1 MMSAERGKTQTPT
14 MDGMPLKVKNNEAE
28 MDWNKDH
35 IRETMLSLETAALQS
50 ARKKYL
56 DYVSTARLDR
66 SEPIENDEQAQAERS
81 ADLAE
86 AFDDLE
92 HEASAKLAAIAQL
105 DFGPRNEVA
114 PGAAVKIGDRYLVI
128 GVSTGEFTCQGQ
140 KFVGISQA
148 APIYAA
154 LEGKTS
160 GETCEFRGRVLRIS
174 EIY

>member
-1 MMSAERGKTQTPT
+1 MIDKSHLRAT
-14 MDGMPLKVKNNEAE
+14 MLALTEAE
-28 MDWNKDH
+28 LAQAHKTYE
-35 IRETMLSLETAALQS
+35 RFLSG
-50 ARKKYL
+50 
-56 DYVSTARLDR
+56 ARLDR

-128 GVSTGEFTCQGQ
+128 GVSTGESTCQGQ

>member
-1 MMSAERGKTQTPT
+1 MIDKSHLRATLLALT
-14 MDGMPLKVKNNEAE
+14 EAE
-28 MDWNKDH
+28 LAQAHKTYE
-35 IRETMLSLETAALQS
+35 RFLSG
-50 ARKKYL
+50 
-56 DYVSTARLDR
+56 ARLDR
-66 SEPIENDEQAQAERS
+66 TEPIENDEQAQAESS

-92 HEASAKLAAIAQL
+92 HEASAKLAAITQL

-160 GETCEFRGRVLRIS
+160 GDTCEFRGRVLRIS

>member
-1 MMSAERGKTQTPT
+1 MIDKSHLRAT
-14 MDGMPLKVKNNEAE
+14 MLALTEAE
-28 MDWNKDH
+28 LAQAHKTYE
-35 IRETMLSLETAALQS
+35 RFLSG
-50 ARKKYL
+50 
-56 DYVSTARLDR
+56 ARLDR

-105 DFGPRNEVA
+105 DFRPRNEVA

>member
-1 MMSAERGKTQTPT
+1 MIDKSHLRAT
-14 MDGMPLKVKNNEAE
+14 MLPLTEAE
-28 MDWNKDH
+28 LAQAHKTYE
-35 IRETMLSLETAALQS
+35 RFLSG
-50 ARKKYL
+50 
-56 DYVSTARLDR
+56 ARLDR

-92 HEASAKLAAIAQL
+92 HEDSAKLAAIAQL